1 MANSPHVQD
10 VNLANFE
17 QMVLAESQQ
26 RPVLVDFWAP
36 WCGPCRALGPIL
48 EKLADEYGGKFLLA
62 KINSDENQELSI
74 KYGVRGIPAVK
85 AFVGGRVVDEF
96 TGALPEAGVRQFLN
110 RIIPSEGD
118 RLRAEADLLRRAG
131 QDNQAE
137 AKLKS
142 ALEVDPQNDRV
153 RLDLAHLYLE
163 SGRYPDSAAMI
174 EAMHPAFRMEPEVEA
189 IAAVLEFGQI
199 AAQAPDDDS
208 LRQTIATANG
218 DARAKALYQLAARL
232 VLRGDFDNAMAQLI
246 EMVRDHRTYGDDLGR
261 KTLLKIFN
269 ILGNQGELV
278 SKYRTLL
285 SRTLF

>member
-96 TGALPEAGVRQFLN
+96 TGALPEAGVRQFLD

-131 QDNQAE
+131 QDAQAE

-153 RLDLAHLYLE
+153 RLDLARLYLE

-199 AAQAPDDDS
+199 AAQAADDDS
-208 LRQTIATANG
+208 LRRTIATANG
-218 DARAKALYQLAARL
+218 DARAQALYQLAARL
-232 VLRGDFDNAMAQLI
+232 VLRGDFDSAMAQLI
-246 EMVRDHRTYGDDLGR
+246 EMVRDHRAYGDDLGR
-261 KTLLKIFN
+261 KTLLKVFN

>member
-85 AFVGGRVVDEF
+85 AFVGGRMVDEF
-96 TGALPEAGVRQFLN
+96 TGALPEAGVRQFLD

-131 QDNQAE
+131 QDAQAE

-153 RLDLAHLYLE
+153 RLDLARLYLE

-218 DARAKALYQLAARL
+218 DARAQALYQLAARL

-246 EMVRDHRTYGDDLGR
+246 EMVRDHRAYGDDLGR
-261 KTLLKIFN
+261 KTLLKVFN